1 MQWFRSYLSEQIFF
15 VNIES
20 KLIEFRKMS
29 SGLPQGSTLG
39 PLLLLIY
46 VNYMPQVVKPTL
58 VLYADDSCI
67 LINTRK

>member
-58 VLYADDSCI
+58 VLYADGSCI

>member
-1 MQWFRSYLSEQIFF
+1 MQWFRSCLSEQIFF

-29 SGLPQGSTLG
+29 SGVPQGSTLG

>member
-29 SGLPQGSTLG
+29 SGVPQGSTLG

>member
-29 SGLPQGSTLG
+29 SGVPQGSTLG

-58 VLYADDSCI
+58 VSYADDSCI